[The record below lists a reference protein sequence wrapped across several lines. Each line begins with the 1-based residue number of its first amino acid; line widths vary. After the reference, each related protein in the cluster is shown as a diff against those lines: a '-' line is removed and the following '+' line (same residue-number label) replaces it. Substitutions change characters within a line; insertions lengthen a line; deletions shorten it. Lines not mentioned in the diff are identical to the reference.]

1 MRFYQFVLKNVFRR
15 RVRSA
20 LTMTGMAMA
29 VGTVVALVGI
39 SDGFKKSFVELYQN
53 RGVDLIVSLRGLSQL
68 NGVMPEAIYH
78 DIAALPEVAGVAPGL
93 LNTVDFESLGFY
105 HKLLQGWPLESFM
118 YKKTAMI
125 EGEVLS
131 EKHRGKRGIMLGKSL
146 AEAFKKKTGDI
157 FTVEAGED
165 FHVVGVFD
173 SFNPM
178 ENEGMVILLEDMQE
192 LYPSKKGSIT
202 GCTLIL
208 KACPDNDQVR
218 EHVRHQIENEI
229 ALKYRMKGQIQA
241 TPAQELAQS
250 AMQLKAAT
258 AMAWITSAIAII
270 IGAVFMLNTMVM
282 SVFER
287 TREIG
292 ILRAIG
298 WRPWRVMRMILMEA
312 MLLSI
317 CGAIVGTIAAIG
329 LTWGLSRLPAVG
341 GLVRGDISIN
351 VICQGFAIAL
361 LVGLIGAAYPAYRGA
376 RLMPTEAIRHE

>member
-53 RGVDLIVSLRGLSQL
+53 RGVDLIVSLRGLSQF
-68 NGVMPEAIYH
+68 NGVMPEAIYR

-93 LNTVDFESLGFY
+93 LETVDPKEGVYF
-105 HKLLQGWPLESFM
+105 KLLQGWPLDSFM
-118 YKKTAMI
+118 YKKTKI
-125 EGEVLS
+125 IDGEVLS
-131 EKHRGKRGIMLGKSL
+131 EKHRNKHAIMLGKTI
-146 AEAFKKKTGDI
+146 AEAFKMKAGDTFSI
-157 FTVEAGED
+157 EAVDD
-165 FHVVGVFD
+165 FQVVGVFD

-178 ENEGMVILLEDMQE
+178 ENEGMVVLLEDMQR
-192 LYPSKKGSIT
+192 LYPAKKGSIT

-208 KACPDNDQVR
+208 KASPDNDQVR
-218 EHVRHQIENEI
+218 ELVRHKIENEI
-229 ALKYRMKGQIQA
+229 AAKYHMKGKIQA

-258 AMAWITSAIAII
+258 AMAWITSSIAII

-298 WRPWRVMRMILMEA
+298 WRPWRVMRMILMESL
-312 MLLSI
+312 LLSLT
-317 CGAIVGTIAAIG
+317 GGVVGTIAAIA
-329 LTWGLSRLPAVG
+329 LTWFLSGLPAVG
-341 GLVRGDISIN
+341 GLVRGDISIT
-351 VICQGFAIAL
+351 VISEGFAIAL